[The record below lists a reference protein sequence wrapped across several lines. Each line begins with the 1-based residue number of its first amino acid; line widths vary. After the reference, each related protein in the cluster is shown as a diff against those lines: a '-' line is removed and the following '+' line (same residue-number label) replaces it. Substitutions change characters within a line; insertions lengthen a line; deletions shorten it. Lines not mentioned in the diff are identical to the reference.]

1 MGPREIF
8 ENAALVVALAGAC
21 GLGVLLFLVAF
32 AAPAW
37 DAVIRWW
44 RQDSVKRT
52 LAAVFTVGLILY
64 GGSKGGYD
72 GRITY
77 DGGIRADGQNLVT
90 NDTVTIRWQ
99 RDTSEYVVP
108 LNAAV
113 YVDYRPIAATNEEW
127 GLLGQ
132 AVVSD
137 WQWTGTI
144 SNATNFDYNVWA
156 YYIPPEPVHTNG
168 VWESKHLGD
177 PEVEGRAVPLG
188 TRIFINGRTVVPP
201 ERND

>member
-1 MGPREIF
+1 MDGAREILAY
-8 ENAALVVALAGAC
+8 AAAAGALALGAAW
-21 GLGVLLFLVAF
+21 FLAAA

-37 DAVIRWW
+37 DAARRWAGS
-44 RQDSVKRT
+44 DAVKKVLSV
-52 LAAVFTVGLILY
+52 AFVVGLVLY

-72 GRITY
+72 GKITY
-77 DGGIRADGQNLVT
+77 DGGIRSSGQNLVT
-90 NDTVTIRWQ
+90 NDTVEIRWQ
-99 RDTSEYVVP
+99 RDTSEIVVP

-113 YVDYRPIAATNEEW
+113 YIDYRPIAATNEEW

-137 WQWTGTI
+137 WQWIGTI
-144 SNATNFDYNVWA
+144 ANATNFDYNVWA

-168 VWESKHLGD
+168 VWESRHLGD

-188 TRIFINGRTVVPP
+188 TRIYINGRTVVPP